1 MTESNAARGRF
12 PHPFVLLL
20 AGVVVAALLT
30 WVVPAGE
37 FDRRVDPATGR
48 SLAVPGTY
56 HRVEATPLGP
66 LQTALAVPRGVVD
79 GAEVLVVVL
88 FVGGAFSLLDRTG
101 ALRRLVASLV
111 SQTRRPAGVLAI
123 VGVLFALLGAL
134 DGTHEEIVA
143 LLPVLVLLSRRLG
156 YGALT
161 ALGISLGSAVV
172 GAAFSPTNP
181 FAAGMALRF
190 AQLPPLAGGGLRLA
204 MLLAGTA
211 LWIAWVILRAPRDDV
226 KPDVAA
232 VAHEPMRPRDG
243 LLLALVMLPFPPY
256 VYGVLELG
264 WGFNELSAMFL
275 LAGFAVGLLA
285 RMGWRETTVEL
296 LKGMETMLAPAL
308 FIGVA
313 RAISLVFAGGH
324 IIDTLVHEL
333 AQPLQHLPRAV
344 SAALMVPVQA
354 LIHIPVSSTSGQA
367 ALTMPIMAPLAD
379 VLGFSRQVA
388 VLAYQTGAGLMDMLT
403 PTDGALIA
411 MLIAT
416 HVSYSRWLRFA
427 VPGAAIVSVVGFVA
441 LAISA

>member
-1 MTESNAARGRF
+1 
-12 PHPFVLLL
+12 
-20 AGVVVAALLT
+20 
-30 WVVPAGE
+30 
-37 FDRRVDPATGR
+37 
-48 SLAVPGTY
+48 
-56 HRVEATPLGP
+56 
-66 LQTALAVPRGVVD
+66 
-79 GAEVLVVVL
+79 
-88 FVGGAFSLLDRTG
+88 
-101 ALRRLVASLV
+101 
-111 SQTRRPAGVLAI
+111 
-123 VGVLFALLGAL
+123 
-134 DGTHEEIVA
+134 
-143 LLPVLVLLSRRLG
+143 
-156 YGALT
+156 
-161 ALGISLGSAVV
+161 
-172 GAAFSPTNP
+172 
-181 FAAGMALRF
+181 
-190 AQLPPLAGGGLRLA
+190 
-204 MLLAGTA
+204 
-211 LWIAWVILRAPRDDV
+211 
-226 KPDVAA
+226 
-232 VAHEPMRPRDG
+232 
-243 LLLALVMLPFPPY
+243 VMLPFPPY

-416 HVSYSRWLRFA
+416 NVSYSRWLRFA